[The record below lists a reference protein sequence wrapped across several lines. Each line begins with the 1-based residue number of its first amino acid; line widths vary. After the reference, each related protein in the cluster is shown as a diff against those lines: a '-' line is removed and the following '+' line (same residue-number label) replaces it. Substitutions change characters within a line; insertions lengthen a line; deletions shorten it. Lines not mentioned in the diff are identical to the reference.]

1 MKLGKNIYAALTIL
15 ATGLMFANVSRL
27 CAQGTVTAESL
38 PSAATAATGAT
49 ITADINIDLS
59 QTSPAQLLG
68 SFSGTLSWNPAVLGF
83 VSHSGVKT
91 GFTGVVGTANTASGQ
106 LTFNGANPTGAA
118 GKSNVL
124 AVTFN
129 VIGTNGA
136 STALDLEFS
145 AMTAALTFANL
156 LPILTVTDGAI
167 TIMTTS
173 VKDAA
178 VNAEIPTAY
187 ALRQNH
193 PNPFSPTGALAGA
206 TTVIS
211 YELPRASAVHL
222 AIFNVLSQKIR
233 TLINSSLPAGKHTIR
248 WDGTDETG
256 RSVPAGI
263 YIYRLEAGDWVH
275 ERKLL
280 KLR

>member
-1 MKLGKNIYAALTIL
+1 MKLAKSIYVGVIVLMME
-15 ATGLMFANVSRL
+15 LMFANVSRL
-27 CAQGTVTAESL
+27 CAQGRVTAESL
-38 PSAATAATGAT
+38 PSAVTAATGAT

-83 VSHSGVKT
+83 VSHSGVKA
-91 GFTGVVGTANTASGQ
+91 GFTGVVGTGNTASGQ
-106 LTFNGANPTGAA
+106 LTFNGANPTGAS

-124 AVTFN
+124 TVTFN

-136 STALDLEFS
+136 STTLDLEFS

-156 LPILTVTDGAI
+156 LPILTVIDGAI

-178 VNAEIPTAY
+178 ANAEIPTAY

-193 PNPFSPTGALAGA
+193 PNPFNPETE
-206 TTVIS
+206 II
-211 YELPRASAVHL
+211 YELPRTSQVSL
-222 AIFNVLSQKIR
+222 VVFNLLGEKVK
-233 TLINSSLPAGKHTIR
+233 TLVTGAMPAGKHTAR
-248 WDGTDETG
+248 WDGTDG
-256 RSVPAGI
+256 ARKGVSSGV
-263 YIYRLEAGDWVH
+263 YLYRMEAGGLVFQ
-275 ERKLL
+275 KSMTLL
-280 KLR
+280 K